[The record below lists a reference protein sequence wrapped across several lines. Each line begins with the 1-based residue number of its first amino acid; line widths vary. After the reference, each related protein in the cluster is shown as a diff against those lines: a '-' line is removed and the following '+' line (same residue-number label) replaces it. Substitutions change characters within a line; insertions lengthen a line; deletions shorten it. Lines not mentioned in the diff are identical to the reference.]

1 MCFFAGGFWK
11 SVGNMGALGHFLGR
25 FQFSEV
31 LQVFLLGVR
40 NNRQQQGITYRI
52 IQCLFALKMA

>member
-1 MCFFAGGFWK
+1 MDFLCFFAGGFWK

-31 LQVFLLGVR
+31 LQVLETTD
-40 NNRQQQGITYRI
+40 NNKGLHIG
-52 IQCLFALKMA
+52 